1 MSTGSRRAGQE
12 ALIRRVAAD
21 ARGAGVFLD
30 FDGTLAA
37 ITGNPEE
44 SRLPEPL
51 HDVLADLSHAL
62 AVVAVVSGRPAASLA
77 QRVPVAGVR
86 LLGLYGL
93 EIWDDD
99 RSRPRPEA
107 AEWQAT
113 VDDAKRLLADGADG
127 LEGVQLEDKG
137 LSVALHWRHARDRD
151 ERGRQVADVVKR
163 VSARTGLG
171 RETGKFVEE
180 LRPPVGW
187 DKGAA
192 VRAVVDEE
200 RLRLPVY
207 AGDDLGD
214 LPALRA
220 VRELGG
226 VAVVV
231 SDGETPAALDDA
243 ADIILDG
250 PEALADWLGRLRD
263 ALA

>member
-1 MSTGSRRAGQE
+1 MSAGSLQGPA

-21 ARGAGVFLD
+21 ARGAGLFLD
-30 FDGTLAA
+30 FDGTIAA

-51 HDVLADLSHAL
+51 HDVLADLSRAL
-62 AVVAVVSGRPAASLA
+62 GVVAVVSGRPAASLA
-77 QRVPVAGVR
+77 ERVPVDGVR

-93 EIWDDD
+93 ETWDDD

-107 AEWQAT
+107 ARWQAT
-113 VDDAKRLLADGADG
+113 VDDAKRLLAAGADG
-127 LEGVQLEDKG
+127 LEGVELEDKG
-137 LSVALHWRHARDRD
+137 LSVALHWRHAADRD
-151 ERGRQVADVVKR
+151 ERGRQVADVVER
-163 VSARTGLG
+163 VAAQTGLG
-171 RETGKFVEE
+171 RELGKFVEE
-180 LRPPVGW
+180 LRPPVDW
-187 DKGAA
+187 DKGTA
-192 VRAVVDEE
+192 VRAVVDEQ

-231 SDGETPAALDDA
+231 SDGETPEALDEA
-243 ADIILDG
+243 ADVTMDG
-250 PEALADWLGRLRD
+250 PEAMADWLRGLRD